1 MSRCLL
7 FFSAIL
13 SVVNA
18 SQRNLFQ
25 WKFGSRVLTCSLPAL
40 DISARQ
46 WVRDAAFD
54 RTLFGLDTKIL
65 LPYLSM
71 QYNHNALDKYIYIYI
86 YLYVICICIISIPM
100 HRGVRVFTLE
110 IEQVQ
115 RSTDR
120 INWTTCI
127 FVTNSSTKSW
137 WTTAMIQAEIM
148 IILSNPVL
156 NSVSPDHLPLLV
168 AIALQ
173 NSEGSFN
180 FNVLKCIW
188 SLQTRQEVIQLSW
201 KGNKLCLFIWSSTI
215 LFASS

>member
-1 MSRCLL
+1 
-7 FFSAIL
+7 
-13 SVVNA
+13 
-18 SQRNLFQ
+18 
-25 WKFGSRVLTCSLPAL
+25 
-40 DISARQ
+40 
-46 WVRDAAFD
+46 
-54 RTLFGLDTKIL
+54 
-65 LPYLSM
+65 
-71 QYNHNALDKYIYIYI
+71 
-86 YLYVICICIISIPM
+86 M

-148 IILSNPVL
+148 MILSNPVL

-180 FNVLKCIW
+180 FSVLKYLW

-201 KGNKLCLFIWSSTI
+201 KGNKLCLFMWSGPRLSYLQVLKIALESLDSWQICGLSLI
-215 LFASS
+215 LSQSCTKTVWNMTTSYYSSVYGTLLMWLI